1 MYSDLDKCIGP
12 NAAAV
17 MFPSTSSAFL
27 RIFARELS
35 RDANISRHRLCC
47 VSCGIAVGGQRRRY
61 PGVDRRQQL
70 LSSYS
75 SESARTNADLI
86 VRSPFQDLP
95 LQRDVSLAGH
105 LLDDFGRYGD
115 LPAVVSVS
123 VTGLYMINS
132 GFVSRK

>member
-1 MYSDLDKCIGP
+1 MYSDPDEWIGP

-17 MFPSTSSAFL
+17 MFSSTSAAFL
-27 RIFARELS
+27 RIFARELT

-47 VSCGIAVGGQRRRY
+47 LSCGVTGGGQRRRC
-61 PGVDRRQQL
+61 PAVDQRQ
-70 LSSYS
+70 LSSFS
-75 SESARTNADLI
+75 SESFRTNADLI

-123 VTGLYMINS
+123 VTGLYLNNLL